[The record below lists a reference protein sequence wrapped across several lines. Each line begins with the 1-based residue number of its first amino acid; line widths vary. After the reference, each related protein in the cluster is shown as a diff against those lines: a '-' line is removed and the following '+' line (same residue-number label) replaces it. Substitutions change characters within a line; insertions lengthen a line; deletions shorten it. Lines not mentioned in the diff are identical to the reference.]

1 MTSWANAPESDKTMG
16 VKQACSISK
25 LAGPTTLRMTFN
37 VEDNEEEQLEGERV
51 LKTWAAMKHLSDHY

>member
-1 MTSWANAPESDKTMG
+1 MG